1 MEKESKLR
9 ILTKGI
15 IRENPTL
22 VLLLGTC
29 PFLATSTSALNGAGM
44 GLSAMAVL
52 VCSNIVIS
60 LLKNIIPDKV
70 RIPCYIV
77 VIAGFVTV
85 VQFLLQAYLP
95 DLNASLG
102 LYIPL
107 IVVNCI
113 ILGRAE
119 MFASKNSV
127 IDSALDGIGMG
138 LGFTLALFVMGAI
151 REFLGSG
158 TVLGME
164 VTTDLITPMSI
175 FILAPG
181 GFFVF
186 GVLTAIVNKIT
197 GGKINREFSCS
208 GCPGDPETIRAAE
221 EEAKKIEAAKAEA
234 KRKAE
239 EKLRSAADNADNTA
253 EDQTAAAAADVKA
266 EDTQTTQTEDKQPAG
281 AQTAEGGDK

>member
-1 MEKESKLR
+1 MEKNSKLS
-9 ILTKGI
+9 ILTKGL

-29 PFLATSTSALNGAGM
+29 PFLATSTSAINGAGM
-44 GLSAMAVL
+44 GLSTTAVL
-52 VCSNIVIS
+52 ICSNIAIA
-60 LLKNIIPDKV
+60 LLKNVIPDRV

-127 IDSALDGIGMG
+127 LDSALDGIGMG
-138 LGFTLALFVMGAI
+138 LGFTLALFLMGAI
-151 REFLGSG
+151 REFFGAG
-158 TVLGME
+158 TVLGFE
-164 VTTDLITPMSI
+164 VTTNVITPMVI
-175 FILAPG
+175 FILPAG

-186 GVLTAIVNKIT
+186 GVLTAIVNKLT
-197 GGKINREFSCS
+197 GGKMNREFSCA
-208 GCPGDPETIRAAE
+208 GCPGEAACKALAE
-221 EEAKKIEAAKAEA
+221 ENGTVSCSASGAACSSAAAPAEKPAAVVEPKKAETV
-234 KRKAE
+234 AE
-239 EKLRSAADNADNTA
+239 KTAPATETA
-253 EDQTAAAAADVKA
+253 ETA
-266 EDTQTTQTEDKQPAG
+266 ETQ
-281 AQTAEGGDK
+281 EGGDK